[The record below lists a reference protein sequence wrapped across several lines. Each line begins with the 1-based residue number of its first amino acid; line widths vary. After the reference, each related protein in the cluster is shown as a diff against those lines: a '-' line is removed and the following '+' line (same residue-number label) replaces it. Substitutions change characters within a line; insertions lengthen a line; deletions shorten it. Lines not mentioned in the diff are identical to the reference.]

1 MVTGM
6 PLRQFVD
13 GPLKYLGV
21 FIGFLETIHGYASFR
36 EVSAD
41 LLAYLKRDIVN
52 NREHLSM
59 RKCDNFTRDHFI

>member
-41 LLAYLKRDIVN
+41 VARVF
-52 NREHLSM
+52 E
-59 RKCDNFTRDHFI
+59 TRYR